1 MSYALIIIT
10 TTTDNITV
18 RSNNN
23 TNHFVNNT
31 IRFYNNDIRFKIEI
45 VTQIDIVYHEKPSNC
60 IPICILANQNAKPK
74 MQKRMQSNA
83 FRFSTFD
90 RQTMQTYSK
99 KGYLQHRICNKAGRF
114 GYLIVITY
122 IYSKQSICNLWHSI
136 CLIANT

>member
-1 MSYALIIIT
+1 MSYALIITT

-23 TNHFVNNT
+23 TNHFVNNS

-45 VTQIDIVYHEKPSNC
+45 ATQIDIVYHEKPSNC
-60 IPICILANQNAKPK
+60 IPIYILANPKATLK
-74 MQKRMQSNA
+74 MQKSMQSNA
-83 FRFSTFD
+83 FRFSSFD

-99 KGYLQHRICNKAGRF
+99 KGYLQHRISAKVGRF

-122 IYSKQSICNLWHSI
+122 IYSKVIY
-136 CLIANT
+136 

>member
-1 MSYALIIIT
+1 MSYALIITT
-10 TTTDNITV
+10 TTTDNITI

-23 TNHFVNNT
+23 TNRFDNNS

-45 VTQIDIVYHEKPSNC
+45 VTQIDIFYCEKPSNC

-122 IYSKQSICNLWHSI
+122 IYSKQSIYSLWHSI

>member
-1 MSYALIIIT
+1 MSYALIITT

-45 VTQIDIVYHEKPSNC
+45 VTQIDIVYHEKPSSY
-60 IPICILANQNAKPK
+60 IPICMFSYAKAKLK
-74 MQKRMQSNA
+74 MQKRMHPYA
-83 FRFSTFD
+83 IRFGSFD
-90 RQTMQTYSK
+90 RQTMQTYSQ

-122 IYSKQSICNLWHSI
+122 IYSKQSIYSLWHSI